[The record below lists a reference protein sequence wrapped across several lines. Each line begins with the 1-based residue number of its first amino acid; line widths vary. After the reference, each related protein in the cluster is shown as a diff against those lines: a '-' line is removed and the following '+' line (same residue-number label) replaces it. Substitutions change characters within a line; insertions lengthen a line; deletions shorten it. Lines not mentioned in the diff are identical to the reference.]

1 MKHVLDFCGGTKD
14 GTCVAFGHFD
24 GIHLGHRAVIEKVC
38 AHEGLVPVI
47 VSADETFKPVIY
59 TEREKEELL
68 KETGVEIMVSVNA
81 RDYDSMTARALQCRC
96 RKAQRKGGS
105 SRREYLLWLR

>member
-68 KETGVEIMVSVNA
+68 KEIIRVSQSLRPSVK
-81 RDYDSMTARALQCRC
+81 STA
-96 RKAQRKGGS
+96 
-105 SRREYLLWLR
+105 LRLSLFPSFITMAKKYPQQL

>member
-81 RDYDSMTARALQCRC
+81 RNYDSMTADELCSAIAGKLNAR
-96 RKAQRKGGS
+96 
-105 SRREYLLWLR
+105 W

>member
-38 AHEGLVPVI
+38 AHKGLVPVI
-47 VSADETFKPVIY
+47 VSAAETFKPLYIPSAK
-59 TEREKEELL
+59 RKNSL
-68 KETGVEIMVSVNA
+68 KKPA
-81 RDYDSMTARALQCRC
+81 W
-96 RKAQRKGGS
+96 K
-105 SRREYLLWLR
+105 